1 TRLDALLRTPPLPE
15 PAHPVRPARH
25 DLAFESVTFAHDDR
39 RVVDNLSLSVPQG
52 QRLAIVGPS
61 GAGKSTLLQLIARF
75 YDVDTGA
82 VRMGGVDIRAID
94 TEYLMSQISFVFQ
107 HRSEERRVGKGWRP
121 RRSTVNDNDSK

>member
-1 TRLDALLRTPPLPE
+1 FFQAEDGIRDFHVTGVQTCALPIL
-15 PAHPVRPARH
+15 
-25 DLAFESVTFAHDDR
+25 
-39 RVVDNLSLSVPQG
+39 PQG